1 MDPRDN
7 ISINFLKSM
16 NLKKSFQTDLTERV
30 RRATNDFTKSIFINQ
45 FEDIASEYAYEMCKE
60 FKDKSDFITPAIRD
74 YLIGEVCDAVEER
87 TPHFGTVRQNV
98 YDRVRR
104 RI

>member
-7 ISINFLKSM
+7 ISISYLKSM

-30 RRATNDFTKSIFINQ
+30 RRVTNDFTKSIFINQ

-74 YLIGEVCDAVEER
+74 YLIGEVCDAIGER
-87 TPHFGTVRQNV
+87 TPNFGSVRPNV
-98 YDRVRR
+98 FDRVRR